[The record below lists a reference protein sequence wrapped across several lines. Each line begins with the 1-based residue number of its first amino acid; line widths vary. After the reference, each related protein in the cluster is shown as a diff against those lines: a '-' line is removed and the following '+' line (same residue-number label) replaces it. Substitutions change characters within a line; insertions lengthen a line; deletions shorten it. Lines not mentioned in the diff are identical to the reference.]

1 MLHIAICDD
10 EQYYLEKIEKLLQE
24 QLLQQGISIFKLDTY
39 SSGETLLADSEAV
52 TRYQAIFLDINM
64 PDLNGLKVAEKIREQ
79 CPNILLIFITAFIDY
94 ALEGYK
100 MEAIR
105 YLVKDMLEEMLPEC
119 VEAIIK
125 KLYLQAQRMKYNF
138 IEGKKA
144 LPVDRIYFIESQK
157 HKLIFNV
164 YAIKQKQYSLYDK
177 LDNIEKGLA
186 EYGFLR
192 IHKSYLVNAMYIEDI
207 CNYKVKMQDGRLLPV
222 PRAKFQKVK
231 EQYYEIKGDLV

>member
-10 EQYYLEKIEKLLQE
+10 EQYYLEKIERLLQE
-24 QLLQQGISIFKLDTY
+24 QLIQQGISIFKLDTY
-39 SSGETLLADSEAV
+39 LSGEILLADSEAV
-52 TRYQAIFLDINM
+52 ARYQAIFLDINM
-64 PDLNGLKVAEKIREQ
+64 PDINGLKVAEKIREQ

-164 YAIKQKQYSLYDK
+164 HAVKQKQYSLYDK

-192 IHKSYLVNAMYIEDI
+192 IHKSYLVNTMYIEDI

>member
-10 EQYYLEKIEKLLQE
+10 EPYYLERIEKLLHE

-39 SSGETLLADSEAV
+39 SSGEAFLADSEAAS
-52 TRYQAIFLDINM
+52 RYQVIFLDINM
-64 PDLNGLKVAEKIREQ
+64 PDINGLRVAEKIREQ
-79 CPNILLIFITAFIDY
+79 SPDVLLVFITAFIDY

-119 VEAIIK
+119 VEVIIR
-125 KLYLQAQRMKYNF
+125 KLCLQAQYMKYHF

-144 LPVDRIYFIESQK
+144 LPVDRIYYIESQK

-164 YAIKQKQYSLYDK
+164 CAGKQKQYSLYDK
-177 LDNIEKGLA
+177 LDNIEKELL

-192 IHKSYLVNAMYIEDI
+192 IHKSYLVNTMYIEDI

-231 EQYYEIKGDLV
+231 EHFYEIKGDLV